1 MLEQSIDVN
10 LKNKDRLGNLALIS
24 VSNNAKFSNHPPKV
38 KADAE
43 TIVKQSPKLQRM
55 AEITRKEGWGDK
67 QVTKHHIEMVKLLR
81 KDVRTR
87 RT

>member
-1 MLEQSIDVN
+1 MN